1 MSIFGKLHPTNRK
14 SNSTLGFYFGH
25 SEAEGENKSG
35 IQNLEH
41 FFEDYLE
48 AIPQLRD
55 EKFIFVGRK
64 GCGKS
69 AIVRHFENSSL
80 EKNSGILTSTVR
92 FNEVEHEKLIQAM
105 PKGQETTNVVALFE
119 WIILVKIVALIV
131 KDGSAKYTKY
141 HKKLADF
148 LKKNAGL
155 VDIDQYQITE
165 LIEKKKLEVQFE
177 VLKHEF
183 GSIGKYFDSKSVQA
197 PFFKL
202 IPPLKEIVQE
212 VLRYEVFK
220 EKEFWVLFDD
230 LDINFRAED
239 KNSCETI
246 LSLIRVAK
254 SYNTSILKET
264 KARILLFVRDDVRAI
279 LSSYGTDTAKVF
291 SSYGIELN
299 WYDHELYKF
308 DENSIKLKRFI
319 NKRIGLNF
327 KAHGISYNVN
337 DPWASLFNEYSP
349 SYSGKSSFKYLLDYT
364 FYRPRDLILLFQP
377 LGQDDHRFPLV
388 PDTVKLLLKNYV
400 DSAVSE
406 IKSEL
411 LIYLTQEEVSKLF
424 IKFEALSRSYNV
436 TKEVLLQ
443 TLTGITE
450 RITPMELVKILL
462 DYSLLI
468 LIDNR
473 DKVHI
478 FYREGD
484 QLSNLETMRVNTHK
498 VLYCYFN
505 KDQI

>member
-1 MSIFGKLHPTNRK
+1 MSIFKKLNPTTRK
-14 SNSTLGFYFGH
+14 KNSTLGFYFGH

-48 AIPQLRD
+48 AIPQLKD
-55 EKFIFVGRK
+55 ERFIFIGRK
-64 GCGKS
+64 GAGKS
-69 AIVRHFENSSL
+69 AIVRNFENTSQ
-80 EKNSGILTSTVR
+80 EKDSGILTSTVR
-92 FNEVEHEKLIQAM
+92 FNEIEHEKLIQAM
-105 PKGQETTNVVALFE
+105 PKGQEASNVVALFE
-119 WIILVKIVALIV
+119 WIVLVKIVALIV
-131 KDGSAKYTKY
+131 KDGSARFTKY
-141 HKKLADF
+141 HKKLSEF

-212 VLRYEVFK
+212 VLGYEVFK
-220 EKEFWVLFDD
+220 DKEFWILFDD
-230 LDINFRAED
+230 LDINFRADD
-239 KNSCETI
+239 KASCDTI

-264 KARILLFVRDDVRAI
+264 KARVLLFVRDDVRSV
-279 LSSYGTDTAKVF
+279 LSSYGTDTAKIF
-291 SSYGIELN
+291 SSYGIELD
-299 WYDHELYKF
+299 WYDHEVYKY
-308 DENSIKLKRFI
+308 DENTIKLKRFI

-327 KAHGISYNVN
+327 QAHEISFNAE
-337 DPWASLFNEYSP
+337 DPWATLFREYSP
-349 SYSGKSSFKYLLDYT
+349 SYSGKTSFKYLLDYT
-364 FYRPRDLILLFQP
+364 FYRPRDLILMFQP
-377 LGQDDHRFPLV
+377 LGQNDHRFPLE

-400 DSAVSE
+400 DNAVNE

-411 LIYLTQEEVSKLF
+411 LIYFTQEEVSKLF
-424 IKFEALSRSYNV
+424 TKFEALSRMYKV
-436 TKEVLLQ
+436 TKDVLLQ
-443 TLTGITE
+443 TLSEVTD

-473 DKVHI
+473 EKVHI

-484 QLSNLETMRVNTHK
+484 QISNLETMRVNTHK
-498 VLYCYFN
+498 VLYCFFN